1 MHQDVQYPYR
11 QKIRGLRQS
20 NRSPLY
26 CGTLKKN
33 EADRG
38 YSTLSLLKTH
48 FTFFFFLSTWLPFQN
63 QYDKKGNPIFIKVKE
78 KNKKHA
84 TKLSWESH

>member
-26 CGTLKKN
+26 CGTLKKMKLI
-33 EADRG
+33 EAILP
-38 YSTLSLLKTH
+38 YPFSKHISL
-48 FTFFFFLSTWLPFQN
+48 FFFFLSTWLPFQN